1 MFAFT
6 FSFRVLAIISLILS
20 LNKNGATAKAMTVT
34 NRKIPSP
41 FKTFFNIIVFFE
53 VIYFRETKVVPI
65 VNLRINFE

>member
-1 MFAFT
+1 
-6 FSFRVLAIISLILS
+6 LILS
-20 LNKNGATAKAMTVT
+20 LNKNGAAAKAMTVT